1 MVLRAFGVEIGQVS
15 SHANTEMLLL
25 MRYQWWRDAVN
36 KAFSSTKSYELT
48 QPTMHMLSEVIKK
61 TPLSRYRIM
70 RMIKAYEDDALR
82 THPISTMSDLEQFAE
97 STASQLLYLQLEA
110 CNEATSETEH
120 AASHLGIAVGI
131 CSVLRNVLASMQKGK
146 TYFPEEVCAEFGT
159 TPDMLESTKDGVSA
173 MPDIVLKIASV
184 AKAHLETSKEHPIPD
199 TAKPLFMPSLSVELY
214 LNALQRANFD
224 LLSSKMH
231 RGGYLPLQY
240 LLMMKYRLWRNTY

>member
-1 MVLRAFGVEIGQVS
+1 MEIGQVS

-48 QPTMHMLSEVIKK
+48 QPTMHMLSEVVRGS
-61 TPLSRYRIM
+61 PLSRYRIM

-82 THPISTMSDLEQFAE
+82 SCPLSTMSDLEHFAE

-131 CSVLRNVLASMQKGK
+131 CSVLRSVISSMQKGK

-159 TPDMLESTKDGVSA
+159 TPDLLETKDGGSVL
-173 MPDIVLKIASV
+173 PDIVLKIATV
-184 AKAHLETSKEHPIPD
+184 AKAHLKMAKERSIPD

-214 LNALQRANFD
+214 LDALQRANFD

-240 LLMMKYRLWRNTY
+240 LLKMKYRLWRNTY

>member
-1 MVLRAFGVEIGQVS
+1 M
-15 SHANTEMLLL
+15 
-25 MRYQWWRDAVN
+25 N

-48 QPTMHMLSEVIKK
+48 QPAMHMLSEVIKK

-82 THPISTMSDLEQFAE
+82 TRPISTMTDLEQFAE

-131 CSVLRNVLASMQKGK
+131 CSVLRNALASMQKGR

-159 TPDMLESTKDGVSA
+159 TPAMLETKDGVSA
-173 MPDIVLKIASV
+173 LPDIVLKIATV
-184 AKAHLETSKEHPIPD
+184 AKSHLEKAKECSVPD

-214 LNALQRANFD
+214 LDALQQANFD
-224 LLSSKMH
+224 LLSSRMH

-240 LLMMKYRLWRNTY
+240 LLMMKYRLWSNTY